1 LASPE
6 LNVQVTAD
14 ISALQAG
21 MQSAV
26 SSVASATANMKTAVQ
41 SVAPALDAVGK
52 ASQDLGNN
60 VAGTLMDAAKQAQAA
75 ADELKRLA
83 AVQFGDQTQDLK
95 LQLDILR
102 ATDPVVKAQLEG
114 RRQLAAIRREA
125 RDIDAKGAD
134 AAAREMISAK
144 QLLAIEQMRQNT
156 GRARAQI
163 AAQERQNEQARTA
176 AAQAA
181 ANAERQRM
189 QDSIQLIQ
197 QQTAAT
203 RQLGQ
208 QYQTINTRG
217 LGGSFDRTDMSRA
230 AKGLQATTNLMQS
243 DFSST
248 QATVMSIGAAV
259 AMLPI
264 PFARVVGLLGVAGSA
279 LYGLLNNTK
288 ELDRVEAERAQRMEE
303 AERRATNAAT
313 VRDLERQLQ
322 IEKESDPIR
331 KLRLEYARTMD
342 RLTRELN
349 ENMKRMSEEE
359 AQARYEAER
368 RLEAARTEN
377 QILKERQKIAEDI
390 ADDIARTP
398 QEATASKPATQ
409 MQALVSSVTT
419 SLGGAFN
426 FAQNPVLQS
435 IQDYAI
441 KQAGYQANLVL
452 TAREILQLLRNQ
464 GTVIT

>member
-1 LASPE
+1 MASPE

-26 SSVASATANMKTAVQ
+26 SSVDSATANIRTAVQ

-52 ASQDLGNN
+52 ASQDLGKN

-134 AAAREMISAK
+134 AAAREMIATK
-144 QLLAIEQMRQNT
+144 ELLAIEQMRQNVQAV
-156 GRARAQI
+156 RSRIVENEIRQEAARL
-163 AAQERQNEQARTA
+163 A
-176 AAQAA
+176 AAQA
-181 ANAERQRM
+181 
-189 QDSIQLIQ
+189 
-197 QQTAAT
+197 
-203 RQLGQ
+203 
-208 QYQTINTRG
+208 
-217 LGGSFDRTDMSRA
+217 SRA
-230 AKGLQATTNLMQS
+230 AEQQQLAAMQQAV
-243 DFSST
+243 
-248 QATVMSIGAAV
+248 QANNAAIVSLGQRYDTFMREGAAGARRVNV
-259 AMLPI
+259 AMQGMNAAAIAATGDIEGAMMALPTI
-264 PFARVVGLLGVAGSA
+264 FGQVAGAAFSLGGVLHETFTGA
-279 LYGLLNNTK
+279 KAAAAQLEEEVRKLEQSSGVKAQTREYERLL
-288 ELDRVEAERAQRMEE
+288 A
-303 AERRATNAAT
+303 
-313 VRDLERQLQ
+313 
-322 IEKESDPIR
+322 IEKELDPIR
-331 KLRLEYARTMD
+331 KLELERQNAIARA
-342 RLTRELN
+342 RREML
-349 ENMKRMSEEE
+349 EMTKEIGG
-359 AQARYEAER
+359 A
-368 RLEAARTEN
+368 EAAAMQAARERLINAQYDNKIREANERLAKQTAEADERSTKA
-377 QILKERQKIAEDI
+377 KEEIAKIEPPKQ
-390 ADDIARTP
+390 TP
-398 QEATASKPATQ
+398 